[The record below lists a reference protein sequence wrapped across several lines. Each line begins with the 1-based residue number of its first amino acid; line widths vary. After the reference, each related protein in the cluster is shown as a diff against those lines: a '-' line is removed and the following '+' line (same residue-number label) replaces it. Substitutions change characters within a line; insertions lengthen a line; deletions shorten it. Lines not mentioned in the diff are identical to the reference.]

1 VLKHRKTRLRSAL
14 RGRSRRWSRS
24 KKPGWQA
31 WVQSWLS
38 GQDRSEE
45 SAHGVACVLA
55 GTALVMAACE
65 KLGEDLEAMREDVL
79 YAQRQVEDLES
90 MHEIRDVLSSQE

>member
-1 VLKHRKTRLRSAL
+1 VAI
-14 RGRSRRWSRS
+14 
-24 KKPGWQA
+24 
-31 WVQSWLS
+31 
-38 GQDRSEE
+38 
-45 SAHGVACVLA
+45 GVACVLA

-65 KLGEDLEAMREDVL
+65 KLGDLEAMREDVL

>member
-1 VLKHRKTRLRSAL
+1 M
-14 RGRSRRWSRS
+14 
-24 KKPGWQA
+24 
-31 WVQSWLS
+31 
-38 GQDRSEE
+38 
-45 SAHGVACVLA
+45 ACVLA